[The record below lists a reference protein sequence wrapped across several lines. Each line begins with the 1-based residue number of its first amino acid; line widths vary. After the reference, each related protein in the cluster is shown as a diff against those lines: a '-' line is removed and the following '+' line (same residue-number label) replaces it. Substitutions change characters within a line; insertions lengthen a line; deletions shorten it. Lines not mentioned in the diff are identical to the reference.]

1 MIRIIAASSVF
12 LIIGFILGR
21 CSRPDSQEVV
31 YEAIK
36 VVDTLKFVDT
46 VKVLDTVYVSSVGE
60 VRLVGCDTA
69 SFSWNLETHHVFKLE
84 RDNFF
89 ERSLMVQRQGYS
101 PSWAVGAG
109 IGIMDG
115 ILFPYVTIRY
125 RKITG
130 WIKPYRPLSGG
141 VSLEILR
148 F

>member
-1 MIRIIAASSVF
+1 MIRVTVISVLF
-12 LIIGFILGR
+12 LIIGFLLGR
-21 CSRPDSQEVV
+21 CSRPSPEVV

-36 VVDTLKFVDT
+36 VIDTLKFVDT

-84 RDNFF
+84 RDNYF
-89 ERSLMVQRQGYS
+89 ERSLMVQRQGY
-101 PSWAVGAG
+101 PSSWGVGVG
-109 IGIMDG
+109 LGWNG
-115 ILFPYVTIRY
+115 VVFPYISIRY
-125 RKITG
+125 KRISG
-130 WIKPYRPLSGG
+130 WIKPLRPYTGG